1 MSLRKYIRNI
11 IQENIDDLIEYIV
24 PSWTLGAL
32 INGDYSGLTEEEE
45 ASLERFTDM
54 VVSRHGNAFFMQAGN
69 GGEDDGSIG
78 GSMGF
83 RYSNDVDNL
92 GSDCYKVLIRPS
104 KEKELNED
112 NEEGNSNV
120 AQIILQ
126 QIKSMDRNALAA
138 WGAKNFVAG
147 GRGELSLG
155 LGPKMEKSID
165 YKTLG
170 YIQMDVSGS
179 AFKGR
184 MYISLSPRDEYDL
197 IFITKKRGEHMS
209 YYDLHKEIEGV
220 YVDNLIDVIDGVVK

>member
-11 IQENIDDLIEYIV
+11 IQENISDLMEYIV
-24 PSWTLGAL
+24 PDWALGAL
-32 INGDYSGLTEEEE
+32 INGDYSGLSEEDEQKLE
-45 ASLERFTDM
+45 AFTDK
-54 VVSRHGNAFFMQAGN
+54 VVARHGNAHFMIHA
-69 GGEDDGSIG
+69 GGENDGN
-78 GSMGF
+78 MGF
-83 RYSNDVDNL
+83 RHSNDVDNL

-104 KEKELNED
+104 KEKELNENGEDD
-112 NEEGNSNV
+112 NNNV
-120 AQIILQ
+120 AKTILQ
-126 QIKSMDRNALAA
+126 QIKDMDIRALYA